1 MEYETLKNFHRAT
14 VALSFAGFFVRGAA
28 VITGTHWVYGRFAK
42 TLPHVVDTLLL
53 ASGLGLAWWLRL
65 TPDTAPWLVAKL
77 AGVVVYIALGIVA
90 LKPGRPMAVRVAA
103 WIGALV
109 MFGYIAVVA
118 ITKDPAWPVRIAGSL
133 LTRM

>member
-1 MEYETLKNFHRAT
+1 M
-14 VALSFAGFFVRGAA
+14 
-28 VITGTHWVYGRFAK
+28 
-42 TLPHVVDTLLL
+42 
-53 ASGLGLAWWLRL
+53 